1 MNESADNESAANES
15 AANELGAE
23 SVVLHQQRAGAG
35 QPVIFSHGV
44 GSDSTVWEGMAG
56 VLAAAHETLLWDQA
70 GHGKSPHAAAESYG
84 PVLAFDSLVSVA
96 APFEKVIL
104 VGHSLG
110 GYLSLRY
117 AIMHPERVAA
127 LVLVATGPGFR
138 AQEAM
143 DKWNADVRA
152 GSEKRSR
159 PEELVGLH
167 QDTFVMD
174 HLEEVTCPTLAIVG
188 SRDKAFLG
196 ATDYIERK
204 LSNIERH
211 TVEDAGHMIPATHGA
226 QLGAMAAAFL
236 AKIEGQ

>member
-1 MNESADNESAANES
+1 MNESVE
-15 AANELGAE
+15 
-23 SVVLHQQRAGAG
+23 LHQQRNGAG
-35 QPVIFSHGV
+35 QPIIFSHGV
-44 GSDSTVWEGMAG
+44 GSDSSVWDDMSA
-56 VLAAAHETLLWDQA
+56 VLAADHEVVLWDQA
-70 GHGKSPHAAAESYG
+70 GHGKSPHTTPEAYG
-84 PVLAFDSLVSVA
+84 PGLAFDSLVSVA

-117 AIMHPERVAA
+117 AITYPERVAA
-127 LVLVATGPGFR
+127 LILVATGPGFR

-143 DKWNADVRA
+143 EKWNADVRA
-152 GSEKRSR
+152 GSEKRNR

-174 HLEEVTCPTLAIVG
+174 HLDEVTCPTFAIVG

-204 LSNIERH
+204 LSNIERV
-211 TVEDAGHMIPATHGA
+211 TVEDAGHMIPATHGE
-226 QLGAMAAAFL
+226 QLGAMASEFL
-236 AKIEGQ
+236 KKIEGR